1 MTEGLLYMSVSGII
15 ICNYSRER
23 VWNKND
29 DDFSFRCKKSVD
41 CIHVCIHLIVIAV
54 NAVSDNS
61 CSSGDHGILL
71 TWLQCIIDFIF
82 NTRTR
87 LHARGY
93 IIMCFVIVMVLIL
106 DKS

>member
-41 CIHVCIHLIVIAV
+41 CIHVLY
-54 NAVSDNS
+54 
-61 CSSGDHGILL
+61 SSNRD
-71 TWLQCIIDFIF
+71 C
-82 NTRTR
+82 R
-87 LHARGY
+87 
-93 IIMCFVIVMVLIL
+93 
-106 DKS
+106 